1 MFWILFVGRD
11 DSMNLWG
18 HRVLIFATPI
28 LLIGCEDRPVVD
40 PKHAGDSGSIEHRDT
55 AVSTSTKSVHGL
67 ETSEPVQSGSR
78 INSAQLPSHSD
89 APLSEARQV
98 EASPPTISR
107 EEFSIRLSQ
116 EVQDYFRREQSARD
130 GKYLVLGSAVD
141 GKVDLSAILWEET
154 YNPGRYYQI
163 RVNGIKILVRRDLV
177 NAIHNSTIELD
188 PQSNNILVQ
197 RSMER

>member
-1 MFWILFVGRD
+1 
-11 DSMNLWG
+11 
-18 HRVLIFATPI
+18 
-28 LLIGCEDRPVVD
+28 
-40 PKHAGDSGSIEHRDT
+40 
-55 AVSTSTKSVHGL
+55 
-67 ETSEPVQSGSR
+67 
-78 INSAQLPSHSD
+78 
-89 APLSEARQV
+89 
-98 EASPPTISR
+98 
-107 EEFSIRLSQ
+107 
-116 EVQDYFRREQSARD
+116 VQDYFRREQSARD